1 MRVSRR
7 SRYCHA
13 VSADETAGREA
24 ETFRPSPER
33 FDATFGRVAAGK
45 VIHKLFDR
53 AMGPFPANV
62 EPFSL
67 VTREGL
73 DRVFAELQLQEDDHL
88 VDLCCGRGGIGLW
101 FAMEARARLTGVDFS
116 PVAIAEAERRA
127 EHFLPNSRAAFV
139 VADASETTLARG
151 SADAVVCIDALQ
163 MLPERE
169 AALREAG
176 ALLRGD
182 GRIVLT
188 TWELDESPSGRTPLA
203 DVGQVVEAAG
213 LHLVLREEH
222 PEWLERQTALY
233 ELAIAA
239 DGDSVEPAIHALAE
253 EGRRVMSPPWEN
265 ARRVLVVA
273 ELATQDL

>member
-1 MRVSRR
+1 VPT
-7 SRYCHA
+7 H
-13 VSADETAGREA
+13 ETAGREV
-24 ETFRPSPER
+24 EPFRPSPET
-33 FDATFGRVAAGK
+33 FDETFGRVAAGK
-45 VIHKLFDR
+45 VIHQLFDR
-53 AMGPFPANV
+53 AMGPFPPNV

-101 FAMEARARLTGVDFS
+101 FAMEAGARLTGVDFS

-127 EHFLPNSRAAFV
+127 DRFLPNGGAAFV
-139 VADASETTLARG
+139 VADASETSLDRG

-163 MLPERE
+163 MLPDRK
-169 AALREAG
+169 AALREAR
-176 ALLRGD
+176 ALLRGN

-233 ELAIAA
+233 ESAIAA
-239 DGDSVEPAIHALAE
+239 DNDNPEPAVHALAE
-253 EGRRVMSPPWEN
+253 EGRRVMSPPWQN

-273 ELATQDL
+273 ELPT